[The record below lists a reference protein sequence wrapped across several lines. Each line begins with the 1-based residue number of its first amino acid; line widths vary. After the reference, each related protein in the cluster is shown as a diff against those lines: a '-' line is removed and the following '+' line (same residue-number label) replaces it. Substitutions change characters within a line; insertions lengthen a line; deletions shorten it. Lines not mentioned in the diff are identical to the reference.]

1 MTEAFMQGLN
11 ADSSVRRLIAKF
23 ANSFDVRAWDELS
36 ECLADSVY
44 TDYSDLRGTP
54 PEATLKSDFVA
65 ARRTA
70 LQSFSTHHLIGN
82 VEIYI
87 NGTSATARIS
97 AVVYRRDAEGR
108 VFTSHC
114 LFLLGLQSRHE
125 AWEICS
131 IVQKILWTEG
141 NAGIHGEAV
150 NISR

>member
-1 MTEAFMQGLN
+1 MQTLQ
-11 ADSSVRRLIAKF
+11 AESSVRRLIAKF

-36 ECLADSVY
+36 ECLAESVY

-54 PEATLKSDFVA
+54 PEAITKADFVA

-70 LQSFSTHHLIGN
+70 LQSFATHHMIGN

-87 NGTSATARIS
+87 NGSSATSRIS
-97 AVVYRRDAEGR
+97 AVVYRRDAAGT

-114 LFLLGLQSRHE
+114 MFLLGLQARQDT
-125 AWEICS
+125 WEICS

-150 NISR
+150 NIAR

>member
-1 MTEAFMQGLN
+1 MQALK
-11 ADSSVRRLIAKF
+11 DESSVRRLIAKF

-36 ECLADSVY
+36 ECLAESLY

-54 PEATLKSDFVA
+54 PEAVTKADFVT
-65 ARRTA
+65 ARRAA
-70 LQSFSTHHLIGN
+70 LQSVVTHHLIGN

-87 NGTSATARIS
+87 NATSATSRVT
-97 AVVYRRDAEGR
+97 AVVYRRDEAGA

-114 LFLLGLQSRHE
+114 LFLLGLQSRNE
-125 AWEICS
+125 VWEICS

-150 NISR
+150 TITR

>member
-1 MTEAFMQGLN
+1 MQALK
-11 ADSSVRRLIAKF
+11 DESSVRRLIAKF

-36 ECLADSVY
+36 ECLAESLY

-54 PEATLKSDFVA
+54 PEAVTKADFVT

-70 LQSFSTHHLIGN
+70 LQSFVTHHLIGN

-87 NGTSATARIS
+87 NGTSATSRVT
-97 AVVYRRDAEGR
+97 AVVYRRDAAGT

-114 LFLLGLQSRHE
+114 LFLLGLQSRNE

-150 NISR
+150 TMTR